1 MEVFCWGQEKL
12 INIESC
18 FDCKD
23 SGKCKQYQKALTR
36 HPDRIASLK
45 RKWTNKSPQ
54 IEIIIRRK
62 EMSKKSDKKSQSSSK
77 KDPKY
82 AYFYDKKGQEVFHVG
97 TEKDIQKLYHS
108 GGSVSKIFKLG
119 DEMEVIV
126 KLVKKKT

>member
-1 MEVFCWGQEKL
+1 MEVFCWGKEKL

-23 SGKCKQYQKALTR
+23 SGKCKQYQKALRR
-36 HPDRIASLK
+36 HPDRITTLK

-62 EMSKKSDKKSQSSSK
+62 EMPKKTQTSGK

-82 AYFYDKKGQEVFHVG
+82 VYFFDKKGQEQFQVG
-97 TEKDIQKLYHS
+97 TEKDIQKLYQS

-126 KLVKKKT
+126 RLVKKK